1 MEPLIAFIINFSIG
15 YFGLQL
21 AFKLYVNYQIKKLQE
36 RAKEVFLF
44 KEVFLDQAPVMYTE
58 KDGNT
63 LFLYD
68 KKTNVFQCQAFSLE
82 DLAKE
87 YASVRKVWM
96 AKVLHDNQELWFV
109 EGDVLDNIEIVTEV
123 KD

>member
-15 YFGLQL
+15 YFGLHL
-21 AFKLYVNYQIKKLQE
+21 AFKLYVSYQIKKLQE
-36 RAKEVFLF
+36 RA

-63 LFLYD
+63 LYLYD

-87 YASVRKVWM
+87 YSSVRKVWM

-109 EGDVLDNIEIVTEV
+109 EGEVLDNIEIVTDI
-123 KD
+123 KDIK

>member
-1 MEPLIAFIINFSIG
+1 MEPLIAFIIG
-15 YFGLQL
+15 YFGCHL
-21 AFKLYVNYQIKKLQE
+21 AFKLYVNYQTKKLQE
-36 RAKEVFLF
+36 KAKEVFLF

>member
-15 YFGLQL
+15 YFGLHL
-21 AFKLYVNYQIKKLQE
+21 AFKLYVNYQTKKLQE
-36 RAKEVFLF
+36 RA

-63 LFLYD
+63 LYLYD

-87 YASVRKVWM
+87 YSSVRKVWM
-96 AKVLHDNQELWFV
+96 AKVIHESKELWFI
-109 EGDVLDNIEIVTEV
+109 EGDVLDDIIIEAEV
-123 KD
+123 KKIK

>member
-1 MEPLIAFIINFSIG
+1 MEPLIAFIIG
-15 YFGLQL
+15 YFGCHL
-21 AFKLYVNYQIKKLQE
+21 AFKLYVNYQTKKLQE
-36 RAKEVFLF
+36 RAKEVFL
-44 KEVFLDQAPVMYTE
+44 DHTPVMYTE

-87 YASVRKVWM
+87 YASNQNFI

>member
-1 MEPLIAFIINFSIG
+1 MEPLIAIIIG
-15 YFGLQL
+15 YFGCHL
-21 AFKLYVNYQIKKLQE
+21 AFKLYVNYQTKKLQE
-36 RAKEVFLF
+36 RAKEVFL
-44 KEVFLDQAPVMYTE
+44 DHTPVMYTE